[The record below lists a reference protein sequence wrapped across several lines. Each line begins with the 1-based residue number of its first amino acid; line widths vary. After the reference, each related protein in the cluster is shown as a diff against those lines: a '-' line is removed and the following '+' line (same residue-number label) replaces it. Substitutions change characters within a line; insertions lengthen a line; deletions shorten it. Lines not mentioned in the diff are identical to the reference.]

1 MTEELNLGNILK
13 NAIVQEQKVSTEH
26 ILSNISL
33 SDVLSLS
40 DETNTLKIETSSND
54 IFSLDLTSW
63 KKVSSNDEEGL
74 ATFTS
79 LSNESV
85 KILIDENIVNPI

>member
-13 NAIVQEQKVSTEH
+13 NAIAQEQQVSTEH